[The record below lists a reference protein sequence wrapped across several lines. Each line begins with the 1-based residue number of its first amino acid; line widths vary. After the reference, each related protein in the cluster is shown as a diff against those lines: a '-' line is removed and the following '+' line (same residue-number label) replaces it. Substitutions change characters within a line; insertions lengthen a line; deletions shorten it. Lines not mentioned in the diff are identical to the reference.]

1 MPKVK
6 EPTDRSSR
14 NVAEQVSI
22 LFPLGAEETS
32 LAPQH
37 NTGILPAQEI
47 RRLIREN
54 VLFSATE
61 PINNEQVQPASM
73 DLRLGAKAYRVR
85 ASFLPNPGA
94 RVDDK
99 IHALAT
105 HEVDLTEGAVLEK
118 GCVYII
124 PLLESARFTKRMFG
138 FANPKSSTGRLDIFT
153 RLITDHAVVFD
164 QVPEGYKGQL
174 YAEVSPRTFG
184 VIARKGS
191 KLSQLRIRLGSPHA
205 SDTGIRRLHEEVP
218 LVHTDG
224 ADDVEKMR
232 ISGGLAVTVD
242 LKGDP
247 TSRLIGYKAKPHT
260 DLVDIDMVDA
270 YDVLDFWD
278 PIYANREGTLIL
290 DPDAFYI
297 LVSKEAV
304 TIPPDHAAEMV
315 PFNPLQGEFRVH
327 YAGFFDPGF
336 GHADAGG
343 QGTRGV
349 LEVRSYEVPFVLEHG
364 QIVARLIYERLTQ
377 EPDRLYGRDIGSS
390 YQKQGLALSKHFRR

>member
-1 MPKVK
+1 M
-6 EPTDRSSR
+6 
-14 NVAEQVSI
+14 AEQVSI
-22 LFPLGAEETS
+22 LFPLGANDALPT
-32 LAPQH
+32 PQH
-37 NTGILPAQEI
+37 NTGILPAQEL
-47 RRLIREN
+47 RRLVRDN
-54 VLFSATE
+54 VLFSTAE
-61 PINNEQVQPASM
+61 PLSDEQIQPASV

-85 ASFLPNPGA
+85 ASFLPNPNA

-99 IHALAT
+99 IHALST
-105 HEVDLTEGAVLEK
+105 HEIDLSEGAVLEK

-124 PLLESARFTKRMFG
+124 PLLESVRFTKRMFG

-184 VIARKGS
+184 VVVRKGT
-191 KLSQLRIRLGSPHA
+191 KLLQLRVRLGSPQA
-205 SDTGIRRLHEEVP
+205 TDTGIRRLHEEAP
-218 LVHTDG
+218 LVHTTD
-224 ADDVEKMR
+224 ASDDVEKMR
-232 ISGGLAVTVD
+232 ISGGLAITVD
-242 LKGDP
+242 LKGDAD
-247 TSRLIGYKAKPHT
+247 SRLVGFKAKPHT
-260 DLVDIDMVDA
+260 DLVDVDKVGC
-270 YDVLDFWD
+270 YDAQDYWD
-278 PIYANREGTLIL
+278 PIEANREGTLIL

-336 GHADAGG
+336 GHAGAGG
-343 QGTRGV
+343 QGTRAV

-390 YQKQGLALSKHFRR
+390 YQKQGLALSKHFVR